1 MAFAIIG
8 TAIVGFYPMSAVSVQ
23 PENPIYR
30 AAHRPMGKLCY

>member
-1 MAFAIIG
+1 
-8 TAIVGFYPMSAVSVQ
+8 MSAVSVQ